1 MPCDEYDGVE
11 EYLDEHAA
19 WCVGGSMNRFMKYL
33 NEIGA
38 QYVMNDRTTAESEK
52 IPEPLRGFYNTFQSA
67 DLPYGR
73 IYDLDTAL
81 RQSGKSPF
89 SPDWF
94 VFGQDNY
101 FSFWL
106 CTKGKADEGL
116 YFTYW
121 DHESGLEIE
130 EPAWEDL
137 LTFLKEVE
145 EDIE

>member
-1 MPCDEYDGVE
+1 MSDFWDEVLYT
-11 EYLDEHAA
+11 L
-19 WCVGGSMNRFMKYL
+19 NRVR
-33 NEIGA
+33 EIA
-38 QYVMNDRTTAESEK
+38 QDIGYILKNFPSTFQM
-52 IPEPLRGFYNTFQSA
+52 RGFYNTFQSA

-81 RQSGKSPF
+81 RQSEKSPF

>member
-1 MPCDEYDGVE
+1 MSDFWDEVLYT
-11 EYLDEHAA
+11 L
-19 WCVGGSMNRFMKYL
+19 NRVR
-33 NEIGA
+33 EIA
-38 QYVMNDRTTAESEK
+38 QDIGYILKNFPSIFQM
-52 IPEPLRGFYNTFQSA
+52 RGFYNTFQSA

-137 LTFLKEVE
+137 LTFLNVE
-145 EDIE
+145 REAEK

>member
-89 SPDWF
+89 SRTGLYSDRTIIS
-94 VFGQDNY
+94 VSGSAQKEKQ
-101 FSFWL
+101 
-106 CTKGKADEGL
+106 TKGSILHTGIMSQDWK
-116 YFTYW
+116 
-121 DHESGLEIE
+121 
-130 EPAWEDL
+130 
-137 LTFLKEVE
+137 
-145 EDIE
+145 